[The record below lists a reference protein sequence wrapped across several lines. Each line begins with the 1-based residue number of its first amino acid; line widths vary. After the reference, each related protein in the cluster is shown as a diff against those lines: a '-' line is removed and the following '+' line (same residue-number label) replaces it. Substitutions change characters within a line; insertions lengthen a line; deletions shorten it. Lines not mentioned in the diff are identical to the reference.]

1 MPIYEFYCERC
12 NTIFNFYSKTANTTK
27 QPACPRCK
35 EMPLTRLMSGFSI
48 VKRGTEEEGED
59 PLPFDE
65 EKMEKAMGMLAQEA
79 EHINEDDPRQAA
91 QMMRKLSEMTGLRM
105 GKGMQEAL
113 DRMEAGEDPE
123 KIEEEI
129 GDILEEEEP
138 FLLSD
143 KKGPRV
149 KSQAPR
155 RDTTLYE
162 L

>member
-65 EKMEKAMGMLAQEA
+65 EKMEKAMGMLAQ
-79 EHINEDDPRQAA
+79 
-91 QMMRKLSEMTGLRM
+91 GLNRIVFDSDYRHM
-105 GKGMQEAL
+105 L
-113 DRMEAGEDPE
+113 VEAGYCQITKFSWQKAAAEY
-123 KIEEEI
+123 I
-129 GDILEEEEP
+129 
-138 FLLSD
+138 S
-143 KKGPRV
+143 
-149 KSQAPR
+149 
-155 RDTTLYE
+155 LYKE
-162 L
+162 VLAS